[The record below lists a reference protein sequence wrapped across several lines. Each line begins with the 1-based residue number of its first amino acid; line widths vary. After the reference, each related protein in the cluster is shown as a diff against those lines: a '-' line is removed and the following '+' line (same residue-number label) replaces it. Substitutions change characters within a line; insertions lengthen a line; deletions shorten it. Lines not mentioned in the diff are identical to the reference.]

1 MSKLETCLHRSKDQ
15 AEYGPSC
22 CQSRR
27 SVGYYCLE
35 RGIHGLT
42 EGICNACDF
51 YLSKVIEEAPLEE
64 TPLEDKPL
72 E

>member
-1 MSKLETCLHRSKDQ
+1 MENKMETCKFRSDTV

-22 CQSRR
+22 CASKR

-42 EGICNACDF
+42 DEVCNSCELYA
-51 YLSKVIEEAPLEE
+51 SKTQESEQV
-64 TPLEDKPL
+64 D
-72 E
+72 

>member
-1 MSKLETCLHRSKDQ
+1 MSKSETCLHRSKDQ
-15 AEYGPSC
+15 VEYGPPC

-42 EGICNACDF
+42 EEVCNACDF
-51 YLSKVIEEAPLEE
+51 YVSKVVEEI
-64 TPLEDKPL
+64 PLEDNPS

>member
-1 MSKLETCLHRSKDQ
+1 MSKLETCSHRSQDQ
-15 AEYGPSC
+15 VEYGPSC
-22 CQSRR
+22 CQSKR

-42 EGICNACDF
+42 EEVCNACDF
-51 YLSKVIEEAPLEE
+51 YINKTVEED
-64 TPLEDKPL
+64 TPLEINPF

>member
-1 MSKLETCLHRSKDQ
+1 MNTKLETCKFRSDEQ

-22 CQSRR
+22 CQSKR

-42 EGICNACDF
+42 NEVCDACEF
-51 YLSKVIEEAPLEE
+51 YSAKEEVKESSE
-64 TPLEDKPL
+64 
-72 E
+72 

>member
-1 MSKLETCLHRSKDQ
+1 MNSKLETCSHRSKDQ
-15 AEYGPSC
+15 AEYGPPC

-42 EGICNACDF
+42 EEVCSACDF
-51 YLSKVIEEAPLEE
+51 YLNKAMQE
-64 TPLEDKPL
+64 TPLEENKS

>member
-1 MSKLETCLHRSKDQ
+1 MNSKLETCSHRSKDQ
-15 AEYGPSC
+15 AEYGPPC

-42 EGICNACDF
+42 EEVCNACDF
-51 YLSKVIEEAPLEE
+51 YLNKAMQE
-64 TPLEDKPL
+64 TPLEENKS